1 MDIATILGIIVGVV
15 FVVGG
20 ILSDGSIADFWDVA
34 SILIVLGGTVAAT
47 LVAYPLKSVLEAVK
61 IAGKAFRSQEEDPYE
76 IIVQINTLANIA
88 RKEGLLALEEASEEI
103 NEEFLKKGTMLIV
116 DGTDPEL
123 VKNLLETELSF
134 VEERHGKG
142 QGIFEAMGA
151 YSPAFGMIGTLI
163 GLINM
168 LKKLDDPSSIGPS
181 MAVALITTFYGSVLA
196 NLVFIPIANKLKL
209 KSREEILRKEIMVE
223 GLLSIQAGENPRIIE
238 EKLKA
243 FLPPKARKGLQ
254 YKGQEGIEQQEGV
267 EA

>member
-1 MDIATILGIIVGVV
+1 MDIATILGIIVGIV

-20 ILSDGSIADFWDVA
+20 ILADGSIIDFWDLA
-34 SILIVLGGTVAAT
+34 SILIVLGGTVAST
-47 LVAYPLKSVLEAVK
+47 LVAYPLKNVLEAVK
-61 IAGKAFRSQEEDPYE
+61 IAGKAFRSYEEDPYE
-76 IIVQINTLANIA
+76 IIIQINTLANIA
-88 RKEGLLALEEASEEI
+88 RKEGLLALEEASEDI
-103 NEEFLKKGTMLIV
+103 NEEFLKKGSMLIV

-123 VKNLLETELSF
+123 VRNLLETELSF

-168 LKKLDDPSSIGPS
+168 LKKLDDPGSIGPS

-243 FLPPKARKGLQ
+243 FLPPKARMGLQ
-254 YKGQEGIEQQEGV
+254 YKQQEGV
-267 EA
+267 EV